1 MYKVLLSFGNLIML
15 LVPDEIPVCYNL
27 PFKIAISLLSK
38 KKKEKKRLFL

>member
-1 MYKVLLSFGNLIML
+1 ML

-38 KKKEKKRLFL
+38 KKRKKKKTISLKFMSS